1 MTRRKQGQR
10 VLEEGIEDEDV
21 RSRWER
27 WMIQAD
33 RLLED
38 DELIDRVYEA
48 QGERHEH
55 SATKGRSQTPDEMVL
70 RPLLLRHL
78 RNWSFDTLE
87 REVRTNL
94 AYRDFA
100 RIGMGRVPDAKT
112 LARIAQAL
120 GGEVISELH
129 RRLVEIAQEEG
140 VIRGRK
146 LRVDTTVVETNIH
159 YPTDS
164 SLLGDGARVLTRTMK
179 KIEKQAGK
187 LKRKVRNRTR
197 SVSKRVI
204 AIATASRHKGP
215 EGEAKRKK
223 QYKELLR
230 FSRQVL
236 NDAKRVIAEV
246 EEMPARKKQ
255 GLKGLCQHLS
265 EMVGRVR
272 QVVKQA
278 KVRVFG
284 GLTQMP
290 GKIVSLF
297 EPHSEIIRKG
307 KASKPTEFGKL
318 VQVQEAENQIITH
331 YDVFDQRPSDRD
343 LLSGAVENHE
353 RVLGRVPHLATADAG
368 YYSRAQ
374 EQAVEDKGVKWVAVP
389 NRNTKSADRKKKEHS
404 RWFRNAQRWRTGC
417 EGRISVLKRRHGLS
431 RCRYR
436 GFEGMK
442 RWVGLGVMAD
452 TLIGMGNVLAART

>member
-10 VLEEGIEDEDV
+10 LLWKG
-21 RSRWER
+21 
-27 WMIQAD
+27 MIDQEARPLGEPGMTQAD
-33 RLLED
+33 RLRED

-55 SATKGRSQTPDEMVL
+55 SATKGRSQTPAEMVL
-70 RPLLLRHL
+70 RLLLLRHL

-100 RIGMGRVPDAKT
+100 RIGMGRVPDAKN

-179 KIEKQAGK
+179 KIEQQAGT
-187 LKRKVRNRTR
+187 LKRKVRDRGR
-197 SVSKRVI
+197 SVRKRVI
-204 AIATASRHKGP
+204 AIATASRHKGA

-230 FSRQVL
+230 YSRQIL
-236 NDAKRVIAEV
+236 HDTKRVLAEV
-246 EEMPARKKQ
+246 EEMSTKKK
-255 GLKGLCQHLS
+255 KGLRGLCDHLS
-265 EMVGRVR
+265 EMAGRVR
-272 QVVKQA
+272 QVGKPA
-278 KVRVFG
+278 K
-284 GLTQMP
+284 
-290 GKIVSLF
+290 
-297 EPHSEIIRKG
+297 
-307 KASKPTEFGKL
+307 
-318 VQVQEAENQIITH
+318 
-331 YDVFDQRPSDRD
+331 
-343 LLSGAVENHE
+343 
-353 RVLGRVPHLATADAG
+353 
-368 YYSRAQ
+368 
-374 EQAVEDKGVKWVAVP
+374 
-389 NRNTKSADRKKKEHS
+389 
-404 RWFRNAQRWRTGC
+404 
-417 EGRISVLKRRHGLS
+417 GRI
-431 RCRYR
+431 
-436 GFEGMK
+436 FA
-442 RWVGLGVMAD
+442 GVTD
-452 TLIGMGNVLAART
+452 LPRSEEHT